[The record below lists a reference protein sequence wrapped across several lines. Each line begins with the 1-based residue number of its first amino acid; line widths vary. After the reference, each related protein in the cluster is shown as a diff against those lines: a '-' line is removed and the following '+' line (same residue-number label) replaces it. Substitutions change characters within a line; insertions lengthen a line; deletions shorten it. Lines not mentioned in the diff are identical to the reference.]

1 MFEDL
6 ETYVQFLQ
14 EDCTVV
20 DFLLSMKKRVAANC
34 MEISGRVSKSTITCW
49 SDMLGDAGGALVES
63 ASPLKTDPLTADLG

>member
-6 ETYVQFLQ
+6 ETYSFFKRIAPS
-14 EDCTVV
+14 V

-34 MEISGRVSKSTITCW
+34 MEISDRVSKSTITCW

-63 ASPLKTDPLTADLG
+63 ASWLKTDPLTADLG